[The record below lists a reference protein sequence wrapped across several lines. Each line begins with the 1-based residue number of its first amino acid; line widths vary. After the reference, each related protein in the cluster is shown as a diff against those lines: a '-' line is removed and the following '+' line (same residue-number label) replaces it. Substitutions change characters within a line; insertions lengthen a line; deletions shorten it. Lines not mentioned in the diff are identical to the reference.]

1 MPKKVLCRSC
11 WRRLALLPAER
22 YTIDL
27 LQAIK
32 LDSSRTSIMDAV
44 GSKGRGQIGGNESN
58 SMTAY
63 LIVPRP
69 LLEDAAQAVHNRFR
83 AAAADRA
90 GKEAASH
97 FSFAN
102 ELTDLANKKRCR
114 C

>member
-1 MPKKVLCRSC
+1 
-11 WRRLALLPAER
+11 
-22 YTIDL
+22 

>member
-1 MPKKVLCRSC
+1 MPKEVLCGSC
-11 WRRLALLPAER
+11 WRCLALLLAER
-22 YTIDL
+22 YAIDL

-44 GSKGRGQIGGNESN
+44 GSKGQGQIGGNESKP
-58 SMTAY
+58 MTAH

-83 AAAADRA
+83 AAAANRA

-102 ELTDLANKKRCR
+102 ELTNLANNKRCR

>member
-1 MPKKVLCRSC
+1 MPKKVLWRSC
-11 WRRLALLPAER
+11 WRRLALLLAER
-22 YTIDL
+22 YAIDL